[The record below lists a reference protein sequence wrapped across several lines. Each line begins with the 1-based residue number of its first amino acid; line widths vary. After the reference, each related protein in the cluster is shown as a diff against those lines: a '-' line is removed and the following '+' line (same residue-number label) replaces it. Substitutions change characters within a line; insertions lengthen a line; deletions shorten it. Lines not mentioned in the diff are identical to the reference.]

1 MPKKTPHNILI
12 HPYVTEKTMFQ
23 MEDENKLEFV
33 VRRDATKADIKRSF
47 EKLFEVKV
55 ESVNTKITRHGK
67 RAVIKLTTEYSAE
80 DVGMRIGIF

>member
-1 MPKKTPHNILI
+1 MAYKMPYNVLI

-33 VRRDATKADIKRSF
+33 VRRDATKQDIKKAF
-47 EKLFEVKV
+47 EELFEVKV

-67 RAVIKLTTEYSAE
+67 RAVIKLTSDHSAE

>member
-1 MPKKTPHNILI
+1 MPHNVLF

-33 VRRDATKADIKRSF
+33 VRKGATKEEIKSAF
-47 EKLFEVKV
+47 EEMFEVKV
-55 ESVNTKITRHGK
+55 ESVNTKNSRHGK
-67 RAVIKLTTEYSAE
+67 RAVIKLTTDYSAE